1 MTSSQTRSSASLDW
15 GGSAAE
21 SELEVPHLVIAWSRE
36 QASRIGEAAPVE
48 GPRVLGRGDRLPDDP
63 APRLEFFQ
71 QRPLERI
78 RQPPLEGPRLSR
90 AQLLIT
96 PIGDG
101 RLEVKCIGRCPLFID
116 GVETSS
122 GVAGP
127 GAIVTLQNALILVV
141 VLRRPSLCVVRA
153 PACLQPFPFGSV
165 DSHGFVGESEVAW
178 SLRDTLAMTAQS
190 SGHALISG
198 ESGVGKELAAR
209 AIHELSSRRA
219 HAFIARNAATFPEG
233 LVDSELFGTAKG
245 YPNAGMPE
253 RGGLIAEADH
263 GTFFLDE
270 IGELPGPLQAHL
282 LRVLDRDGEY
292 QRLGESRVR
301 RSNLRVVAATNR
313 PVGALKHDF
322 AARFTLRI
330 EVPGLAMRRE
340 DIPLLLQHLVSGAA
354 RASSAIDER
363 FFERRAGALAEPR
376 IAPELIEALLRHRFT
391 HHLREL
397 ERLMWVAL
405 STSLESFIA
414 LTSQV
419 SAALLDSVEAK
430 REDAPEPVRELD
442 PTGHAHQL
450 GRAEIE
456 SALEQA
462 RGNVTVA
469 ARLLGLKNRFV
480 LYRLLKRHGIARP
493 DD

>member
-1 MTSSQTRSSASLDW
+1 MTSSKTRSSANLGW

-36 QASRIGEAAPVE
+36 QAGRIGEAAPVE

-71 QRPLERI
+71 QRPLERM
-78 RQPPLEGPRLSR
+78 RQAPLEGPRLSR
-90 AQLLIT
+90 AQLLLT
-96 PIGDG
+96 PAPDG
-101 RLEVKCIGRCPLFID
+101 RLAVKCIGRCPLFIN

-122 GVAGP
+122 GVVGP
-127 GAIVTLQNALILVV
+127 GDIVTLQNALILLVV
-141 VLRRPSLCVVRA
+141 SRRPSLCAVRA
-153 PACLQPFPFGSV
+153 PACLQAFPFGSV
-165 DSHGFVGESEVAW
+165 DSHGIVGESEAAW
-178 SLRDTLAMTAQS
+178 SLRDELAFVARA
-190 SGHALISG
+190 SGHALIRG
-198 ESGVGKELAAR
+198 ESGVGKELAAHV
-209 AIHELSSRRA
+209 IHQLSRRRT

-233 LVDSELFGTAKG
+233 LVDAELFGTAKG

-253 RGGLIAEADH
+253 RVGLIAEADG
-263 GTFFLDE
+263 GTLFLDE
-270 IGELPGPLQAHL
+270 VGELPGPLQAHF
-282 LRVLDRDGEY
+282 LRVLDREGEY

-313 PVGALKHDF
+313 PIDALKHDF
-322 AARFTLRI
+322 AARFTLRV

-340 DIPLLLQHLVSGAA
+340 DIPLLLHHLLGEAA
-354 RASSAIDER
+354 RASPAIGGR
-363 FFERRAGALAEPR
+363 FFEARAGVFAEPR

-405 STSLESFIA
+405 ASSSESFIA
-414 LTSQV
+414 LTAQV
-419 SAALLDSVEAK
+419 SAALLDCVESQ
-430 REDAPEPVRELD
+430 RSAPEPVREHD
-442 PTGHAHQL
+442 PIAEAHEI

-456 SALEQA
+456 AALAQA
-462 RGNVTVA
+462 RGNVTTA

-493 DD
+493 E